1 MIFGTF
7 CILTQHWATIVQ
19 HTYKQF
25 LKLTVMGSM
34 ICITTSLVLQQST
47 QSELPKVSVK
57 TVLKLIVLGS
67 VMQSAS

>member
-47 QSELPKVSVK
+47 QGNRNYQ
-57 TVLKLIVLGS
+57 KLV
-67 VMQSAS
+67 